1 MIIGDSE
8 EGPES
13 SVAASEG
20 VRLTDSVLPEGASVA
35 ASEDEDDEA
44 VAVTSAGCAAS
55 SG

>member
-20 VRLTDSVLPEGASVA
+20 VRLTDSVLPEGAATS
-35 ASEDEDDEA
+35 ASEDDEDEA
-44 VAVTSAGCAAS
+44 VAVSSAGWS
-55 SG
+55 